1 MKLALVTLAVLVCA
15 VVAQYGNDAPVAQ
28 VVQPAYQ
35 PPQVSYADVP
45 VFQLPPEH
53 EFVSSTST
61 PPRPRPPP
69 RDLTDTDTDTAV
81 ATDDSIALKHSLGNA
96 VIPSKQLPC
105 KMMYEGAYS
114 YAGMM
119 CMTPSSMGDAPP
131 LQQQL
136 ECETAVSGYFEEEEE
151 EPMSLER
158 KADNLDV
165 PQQASASPD
174 YLGPHR
180 AEFVRINA
188 YCNTP
193 EIDVVRLAP
202 PFRQFS
208 AFVRFMCRA
217 RTHTIQYLA
226 PGDDSQARSPPNAP
240 MDIQQV
246 ATPYRKAR
254 L

>member
-1 MKLALVTLAVLVCA
+1 
-15 VVAQYGNDAPVAQ
+15 
-28 VVQPAYQ
+28 
-35 PPQVSYADVP
+35 
-45 VFQLPPEH
+45 
-53 EFVSSTST
+53 
-61 PPRPRPPP
+61 
-69 RDLTDTDTDTAV
+69 
-81 ATDDSIALKHSLGNA
+81 
-96 VIPSKQLPC
+96 
-105 KMMYEGAYS
+105 MMYEGAYS

-208 AFVRFMCRA
+208 GFFCPIHVPCPHPHHPVPGPRRGQPSAQPSERADGHPASGHAVPQSPAVALLVPHPRIIEFLRKSPACPLFDGRIRAPSPRLLQPENPSLSLPRFR
-217 RTHTIQYLA
+217 
-226 PGDDSQARSPPNAP
+226 
-240 MDIQQV
+240 
-246 ATPYRKAR
+246 
-254 L
+254 